1 LNRTEVLPTR
11 LCQDQRD
18 MTISGNIRSKTGSSP
33 ISTLRLALCDP
44 LLQAKRSA
52 QTESCMVPK
61 SPAARPLLGRFRNR
75 NNIRKR
81 RENSLKVQ
89 KHSMSIAE
97 ACSTRK
103 TSSDALA
110 HILMEVVLT
119 SQAQERTGR
128 LVSFQS
134 QQFRLLNKTKV
145 K

>member
-1 LNRTEVLPTR
+1 L
-11 LCQDQRD
+11 
-18 MTISGNIRSKTGSSP
+18 RSVATSKKKCPDGILHGPEIACGSSA
-33 ISTLRLALCDP
+33 SGKVQEQEQHQKT
-44 LLQAKRSA
+44 S
-52 QTESCMVPK
+52 
-61 SPAARPLLGRFRNR
+61 G
-75 NNIRKR
+75 
-81 RENSLKVQ
+81 SLKVQ